1 MSRYRY
7 SAVIIL
13 TLFLSSCSN
22 FLTWHL
28 DRGIHAA
35 SNTDS
40 QELLTREPLASD
52 SKNNAPTNINLQIDI
67 IYNKQINSG
76 ISGNSGYL
84 HMKKINNILYVVDT
98 EGMLSGV
105 DSNNGKIL
113 WSVDTNTEISSGL
126 SIINNSICLGS
137 ANAELLC
144 YKLDSVESN
153 KYTPLISSLSN
164 LTSFSE
170 YNPDVKIQ
178 LLTELAS
185 PIQSINNLLLLKLDN
200 DDLYLIDPDNNDVIW
215 KSESQNIPLRSK
227 GASSPMIID
236 NNIIIARDNG
246 SVASYNAVDGTLKWF
261 TIISSRSGRN
271 DLESQRD
278 AEMDPIVSDKMLFYG
293 HYQGELNALD
303 ISTGDII
310 WASPFSFINDVIINE
325 NSLYG
330 STSDNLIVS
339 IDKASGF
346 INWKVS
352 VDDSILTE
360 PFLIKDLLLVF
371 STTGKLYVYDK
382 NEGNK
387 IFEDNLD
394 FDLHPQTSFIL
405 DKDKVYFFT
414 ADGDIVHLKIT
425 I

>member
-1 MSRYRY
+1 MSNYKY
-7 SAVIIL
+7 SAAIIL

-28 DRGIHAA
+28 DRGIHVA
-35 SNTDS
+35 NDTDS
-40 QELLTREPLASD
+40 QELHKTEPISAD
-52 SKNNAPTNINLQIDI
+52 SKDNVISNINLKIDI
-67 IYNKQINSG
+67 IYNKSINSG

-84 HMKKINNILYVVDT
+84 HMKKIDNILYVVDT
-98 EGMLSGV
+98 KGMLSGV
-105 DSNNGKIL
+105 DSSNGRIL

-126 SIINNSICLGS
+126 SIINDSICLGS
-137 ANAELLC
+137 ANAELIC
-144 YKLDSVESN
+144 YKLDSAKSK
-153 KYTPLISSLSN
+153 KYIPLISSLSN
-164 LTSFSE
+164 LASFTKYS
-170 YNPDVKIQ
+170 PDVKIQ

-185 PIQSINNLLLLKLDN
+185 PIQSFNNLLLLKLDN

-215 KSESQNIPLRSK
+215 KSESQNISLRTK
-227 GASSPMIID
+227 GASSPIIID
-236 NNIIIARDNG
+236 NTIIIARDNG
-246 SVASYNAVDGTLKWF
+246 SVSSYNAIDGTLKWF

-278 AEMDPIVSDKMLFYG
+278 AEMDPIVNGRILFYG

-303 ISTGDII
+303 LSTGNII

-325 NSLYG
+325 NSVYG

-339 IDKASGF
+339 VDKASGF
-346 INWKVS
+346 INWKDS
-352 VDDSILTE
+352 VDDSMLTE
-360 PFLIKDLLLVF
+360 PFLIKDLLFVF
-371 STTGKLYVYDK
+371 STEGNLHVYDK

-387 IFEDNLD
+387 IYEDNLD

-414 ADGDIVHLKIT
+414 KDGDIVHIKIT

>member
-1 MSRYRY
+1 MSDYKY
-7 SAVIIL
+7 SAAIIL

-28 DRGIHAA
+28 DRGIHVA
-35 SNTDS
+35 NDTDS
-40 QELLTREPLASD
+40 QELHKTETISAD
-52 SKNNAPTNINLQIDI
+52 SKDNVISNINLKIDI
-67 IYNKQINSG
+67 IYNKSINSG

-84 HMKKINNILYVVDT
+84 HMKKIDNILYVVDT
-98 EGMLSGV
+98 KGMLSGV
-105 DSNNGKIL
+105 DSSNGRIL

-126 SIINNSICLGS
+126 SIINDSICLGS
-137 ANAELLC
+137 ANAELIC
-144 YKLDSVESN
+144 YKLDSAKSK
-153 KYTPLISSLSN
+153 KYIPLISSLSN
-164 LTSFSE
+164 LASFTKYS
-170 YNPDVKIQ
+170 PDVKIQ

-185 PIQSINNLLLLKLDN
+185 PIQSFNNLLLLKLDN

-215 KSESQNIPLRSK
+215 KSESQNISLRTK
-227 GASSPMIID
+227 GASSPIIID

-246 SVASYNAVDGTLKWF
+246 SVSSYNAIDGTLKWF

-278 AEMDPIVSDKMLFYG
+278 AEMDPIVNGRILFYG
-293 HYQGELNALD
+293 HYKGELNALD
-303 ISTGDII
+303 LSTGNII

-325 NSLYG
+325 NSVYG

-339 IDKASGF
+339 VDKASGF
-346 INWKVS
+346 INWKDS
-352 VDDSILTE
+352 VDDSMLTE
-360 PFLIKDLLLVF
+360 PFLIKDLLFVF
-371 STTGKLYVYDK
+371 STEGNLHVYDK

-387 IFEDNLD
+387 IYEDNLD

-414 ADGDIVHLKIT
+414 KDGDIVHIKIT

>member
-1 MSRYRY
+1 MSDYKY
-7 SAVIIL
+7 SAAIIL

-28 DRGIHAA
+28 DRGIHVA
-35 SNTDS
+35 NDPDS
-40 QELLTREPLASD
+40 QELHKTETISAD
-52 SKNNAPTNINLQIDI
+52 SKDNVISNINLKIDI
-67 IYNKQINSG
+67 IYNKSINSG

-84 HMKKINNILYVVDT
+84 HMKKIDNILYVVDT
-98 EGMLSGV
+98 KGMLSGV
-105 DSNNGKIL
+105 DSSNGRIL

-126 SIINNSICLGS
+126 SIINDSICLGS
-137 ANAELLC
+137 ANAELIC
-144 YKLDSVESN
+144 YKLDSAKSK
-153 KYTPLISSLSN
+153 KYIPLISSLSN
-164 LTSFSE
+164 LASFTKYS
-170 YNPDVKIQ
+170 PDVKIQ

-185 PIQSINNLLLLKLDN
+185 PIQSFNNLLLLKLDN

-215 KSESQNIPLRSK
+215 KSESQNISLRTK
-227 GASSPMIID
+227 GASSPIIID

-246 SVASYNAVDGTLKWF
+246 SVSSYNAIDGTLKWF

-278 AEMDPIVSDKMLFYG
+278 AEMDPIVNGRILFYG

-303 ISTGDII
+303 LSTGNII

-325 NSLYG
+325 NSVYG

-339 IDKASGF
+339 VDKASGF
-346 INWKVS
+346 INWKDS
-352 VDDSILTE
+352 VDDSMLTE
-360 PFLIKDLLLVF
+360 PFLIKDLLFVF
-371 STTGKLYVYDK
+371 STEGNLHVYDK

-387 IFEDNLD
+387 IYEDNLD

-414 ADGDIVHLKIT
+414 KDGDIVHIKIT